1 MCQLLQEL
9 LSLCKPVH
17 CTAWCILSA
26 LNAWVALNLE
36 RLWRGENPWITES
49 MPIHPRLD
57 WPKIIFT
64 NSFWMSQ
71 VASSCL
77 YCAAVCVCG
86 NTFRGRAAAHN
97 KLIVGREDAHNELPI
112 IRFWRRSAKLYIYLF
127 DPQKEL
133 VTLDNDN
140 GVNFLNFSLSNASL
154 PELSNILHGAKPS
167 NQILPEEKGV
177 NCNNFCT

>member
-97 KLIVGREDAHNELPI
+97 KLIVGKEDAHNELPI
-112 IRFWRRSAKLYIYLF
+112 IRFWRRSAKLYIYLLYKKTKR
-127 DPQKEL
+127 PHLQIK
-133 VTLDNDN
+133 
-140 GVNFLNFSLSNASL
+140 SNSSRL
-154 PELSNILHGAKPS
+154 LLR
-167 NQILPEEKGV
+167 KGV
-177 NCNNFCT
+177 WWSLGQCPIFFRMINMNWPIKIEGGRK

>member
-1 MCQLLQEL
+1 
-9 LSLCKPVH
+9 
-17 CTAWCILSA
+17 
-26 LNAWVALNLE
+26 
-36 RLWRGENPWITES
+36 
-49 MPIHPRLD
+49 
-57 WPKIIFT
+57 
-64 NSFWMSQ
+64 MSQ

-127 DPQKEL
+127 APQKEL
-133 VTLDNDN
+133 VTLDDDN

-154 PELSNILHGAKPS
+154 RNVKYFNGAKPS
-167 NQILPEEKGV
+167 NQLLPEERRV
-177 NCNNFCT
+177 NSNNFCT